1 VIIDFYEKEF
11 WPNPRAM
18 KNFQKIISRTWKNK
32 LEGYKIG
39 AHEVHGLYV
48 DENDIKNTWAII
60 FKKEDVTKLTLIK
73 HSTIRFNIIL
83 FFFSLERLIW

>member
-18 KNFQKIISRTWKNK
+18 KRFHKIISRTWKNK

-60 FKKEDVTKLTLIK
+60 FKKEDVNKTNKHNISIK
-73 HSTIRFNIIL
+73 IYCIP
-83 FFFSLERLIW
+83 